1 MRTKVLLSAILVVV
15 GLSFGYSVGWL
26 PSVIDVAHAEKK
38 KDVETLPGPA
48 PSAQCKKQCATQHT
62 ACSGRCRGL
71 EPQLTVCQERCANA
85 FDECVKKCDQM
96 PTSLLDSQEGLDQVC
111 LLSE

>member
-1 MRTKVLLSAILVVV
+1 MLTKALLSAIFVVS
-15 GLSFGYSVGWL
+15 LSFGSSAGL
-26 PSVIDVAHAEKK
+26 FPSIIDVAHAEKK
-38 KDVETLPGPA
+38 KDIETLPGPA

-62 ACSGRCRGL
+62 ACNGRCRGL
-71 EPQLTVCQERCANA
+71 EPQITRCQEGCSKA

-96 PTSLLDSQEGLDQVC
+96 PTSLLDSQEGRDQVC